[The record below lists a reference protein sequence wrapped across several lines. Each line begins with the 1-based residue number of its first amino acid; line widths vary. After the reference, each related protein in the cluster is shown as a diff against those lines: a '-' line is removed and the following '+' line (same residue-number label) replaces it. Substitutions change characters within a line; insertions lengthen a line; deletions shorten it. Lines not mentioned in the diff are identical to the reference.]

1 MRDVWA
7 LIRASWHTAI
17 SYRIA
22 FILSVASMLVTVLP
36 VYFVSKALQPLAG
49 GAIAQQGGSYFGFLV
64 VGFIGFA
71 FISTAVNAVPTRL
84 GGAITTG
91 TLEALLSTRASLP
104 SILTG
109 LVGYQFL
116 LTAVKSL
123 LFLAAALLLGLA
135 VAWQQSAS
143 ALVLLGL
150 VVLAY
155 VPFGL
160 LAAAMMLAFRTT
172 GPLPSAV
179 LILSGLLGGVYYP
192 MSARVIPEWVRQLSD
207 FVPLTYGLR
216 ALRETLLDGQPLA
229 AVRGDL
235 FTLLGFVLSLWAL
248 GLIAMTEALRYA
260 RRAGTLAQ
268 Y

>member
-1 MRDVWA
+1 MREIGA
-7 LIRASWHTAI
+7 LVRASWHTAI
-17 SYRIA
+17 SYRVA
-22 FILSVASMLVTVLP
+22 FVLSVASMLVTVLP

-49 GAIAQQGGSYFGFLV
+49 GAIVEQGGSYFGFLV

-71 FISTAVNAVPTRL
+71 FISTAVNAVPTKL

-104 SILTG
+104 TVLTG

-116 LTAVKSL
+116 LTLVKSL
-123 LFLAAALLLGLA
+123 LFLVAALLLGMS

-143 ALVLLGL
+143 AVLLL
-150 VVLAY
+150 TLIVLAY
-155 VPFGL
+155 LPFGL
-160 LAAAMMLAFRTT
+160 LGAAMMLAFRTT
-172 GPLPSAV
+172 GPLPSVV

-192 MSARVIPEWVRQLSD
+192 MSAHVIPDWVRQLSD

-216 ALRETLLDGQPLA
+216 ALRETLLRGQPLW

-235 FTLLGFVLSLWAL
+235 FTLVGFVLMLWAL
-248 GLIAMTEALRYA
+248 GLMAMAEALRYA